1 MSPRVLGRRNQWLAV
16 MLVKVL
22 TNDNITPAGNVAQ
35 NAAVV
40 LNIGGAGE
48 PREKH
53 YHRKLSLRTEI
64 QLSICEFICILYSPT
79 WVCRLL
85 DNDPAPL
92 STLG

>member
-1 MSPRVLGRRNQWLAV
+1 

-53 YHRKLSLRTEI
+53 YHGELSLRTEI
-64 QLSICEFICILYSPT
+64 QL
-79 WVCRLL
+79 
-85 DNDPAPL
+85 
-92 STLG
+92 

>member
-1 MSPRVLGRRNQWLAV
+1 MSPRVLGRRNLWLAV

-64 QLSICEFICILYSPT
+64 QLSICEIVCIRSPT

-85 DNDPAPL
+85 DNDPAPP